1 MGQLYSFLSDFSE
14 VCNESWHCVLALEN
28 HRTAKEVFFYICFFV
43 NNQFRIIV
51 EGSAMGSDNLEEVFE
66 KNLRRIGRVVAVL
79 DTWQQPVYL
88 QRVWTIYEQYVAC
101 SLQVPVTFVMPE
113 HASAS
118 CLQRSF
124 CMSLTFIFF
133 QASAVVARSS
143 RPLARGNK
151 GYALED

>member
-1 MGQLYSFLSDFSE
+1 
-14 VCNESWHCVLALEN
+14 
-28 HRTAKEVFFYICFFV
+28 
-43 NNQFRIIV
+43 
-51 EGSAMGSDNLEEVFE
+51 MGSDNLEEVFE

-124 CMSLTFIFF
+124 CMSLTFIFV

>member
-1 MGQLYSFLSDFSE
+1 
-14 VCNESWHCVLALEN
+14 
-28 HRTAKEVFFYICFFV
+28 
-43 NNQFRIIV
+43 
-51 EGSAMGSDNLEEVFE
+51 MGSDNLEEVFE

-124 CMSLTFIFF
+124 FNVLHVFDVVFPSLGCG
-133 QASAVVARSS
+133 
-143 RPLARGNK
+143 RPIQ
-151 GYALED
+151 